1 MTVMQETTVAERAA
15 QAREFL
21 SQADAEFALGDTRQ
35 GAEKLY
41 GAAVQALIAASIQ
54 RGWDHK
60 SHRANK
66 NAADRLDIEYDDPF
80 LSAGFATAERLHI
93 HFHHGDMED
102 YQLASDRRAVRKYVN
117 RMLKLVEEHDATGA
131 R

>member
-15 QAREFL
+15 QAQEFL

-41 GAAVQALIAASIQ
+41 GAAVQAVIAASLQ
-54 RGWDHK
+54 RGWDHQ

-66 NAADRLDIEYDDPF
+66 NASIRLDTEYDDPF
-80 LSAGFATAERLHI
+80 LSAGFTAAQRLHI

-102 YQLASDRRAVRKYVN
+102 YEIAGDRRAVRKYVN
-117 RMLKLVEEHDATGA
+117 RMLRLIEEYDRTADG
-131 R
+131 